1 MWPEVFDFLSTAIA
15 VACCSAAV
23 KLADDYLDK
32 EYDAIAGK
40 TNWAEFFDKGAMLYA
55 MFLLALAA
63 GINTPLSLSLFLSSY
78 IVGMFNNLRD
88 KFPSR
93 LNGFQE
99 SLVAFTMGLLLF
111 GWNYMLFSLTFI
123 FALQLF
129 DDYIDAYCD
138 CLTGQRN
145 LANHYGKLECLFAGL
160 ICTLLAWGWNDKLF
174 IPAFV
179 GTTVVYLSSIYFTK
193 VRI

>member
-1 MWPEVFDFLSTAIA
+1 MWPEVFDFLSTIIA

-32 EYDAIAGK
+32 EYDSLAGK
-40 TNWAEFFDKGAMLYA
+40 TNWAGFLDKGTMLYA

-63 GINTPLSLSLFLSSY
+63 GINASLSLSLFLGSY
-78 IVGMFNNLRD
+78 IVGMFNNMRD

-99 SLVAFTMGLLLF
+99 SLVAFSLGILLF
-111 GWNYMLFSLTFI
+111 GWSYMIFSLTFI
-123 FALQLF
+123 MALQLF
-129 DDYIDAYCD
+129 DDYIDAASD
-138 CLTGQRN
+138 FLTGQRN
-145 LANHYGKLECLFAGL
+145 LANRYGKMECLLAAL
-160 ICTLLAWGWNDKLF
+160 VCTLVAWGWDDKLF
-174 IPAFV
+174 IPAFI
-179 GTTVVYLSSIYFTK
+179 GTAVVYLSSLYFAK